1 MVDERLHR
9 ALHLPPGRR
18 RDLAGVDHDRT
29 LLRHLL
35 QALPDDPVG
44 LAHLLHA
51 DEIPRVAVAGEA
63 DRYVEVHAVI
73 AVVRLRPAQVPGH
86 DGSAQHRPGEA
97 PGERLLLGDDADIP
111 GTLLADP
118 FVA

>member
-18 RDLAGVDHDRT
+18 RDLAVVDHDRT

-73 AVVRLRPAQVPGH
+73 DVVRSEEHTSELQ
-86 DGSAQHRPGEA
+86 SLM
-97 PGERLLLGDDADIP
+97 RLSYAAFCLKK
-111 GTLLADP
+111 
-118 FVA
+118 